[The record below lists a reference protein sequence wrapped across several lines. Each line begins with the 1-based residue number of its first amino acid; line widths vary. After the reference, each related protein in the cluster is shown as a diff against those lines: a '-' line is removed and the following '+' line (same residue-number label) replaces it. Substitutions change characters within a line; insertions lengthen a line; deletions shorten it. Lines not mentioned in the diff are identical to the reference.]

1 MALLLVLSI
10 LTFPFDE
17 TNRNGSGALIIIKVL
32 NISSV
37 RSKPLFVSHLVLS
50 RIEIGKITVIVHV
63 SLKPIT
69 KIVGLGYIHP
79 VSKEAMEGIQTWEAS
94 FRLFPLSYHC
104 LMHHTKSCDSQVVSG
119 KLKGRRQHPM
129 KIITV
134 IIYST
139 ILIP

>member
-50 RIEIGKITVIVHV
+50 RIEIGKITVIVYV
-63 SLKPIT
+63 S
-69 KIVGLGYIHP
+69 
-79 VSKEAMEGIQTWEAS
+79 
-94 FRLFPLSYHC
+94 
-104 LMHHTKSCDSQVVSG
+104 
-119 KLKGRRQHPM
+119 
-129 KIITV
+129 
-134 IIYST
+134 
-139 ILIP
+139 